1 LAGDD
6 RDDFEV
12 APRTPGTASAHN
24 SIVHNS
30 IADSSHAVCYIV
42 FYQCI
47 GTTVNRTRSLRSGS
61 ATRLM
66 NRRDFLGGVAI
77 AGLSGCSPNVR
88 KAATPPGLPLYGVLP
103 ELMPIRAE
111 VDRIFRVTVCLRPFR
126 AAGPRLDVE
135 HVGDKTVVHN
145 YGHGGS
151 GWSLSWGSS
160 SIAVEKAMAAGE
172 RDVAVIGCGALGLT
186 SAILLQRSG
195 AKVTIYAKERPPEVR
210 SARATGTWS
219 PDSRVALTN
228 SVSPDFPA
236 LWEKMCR
243 YSFHTYESYLGM
255 AGNPVEW
262 TDWYIL
268 SDMSAVEA
276 EANRQRDGTLDFAH
290 YEDRVTD
297 LTPRSQDLPPG
308 SHPFPTRY
316 AERNSSLTFNIA
328 GYARQ
333 LVTDF
338 LVEGG
343 KIERVEFHSPS
354 ELNQVAQKVVI
365 NATGYGARALWKD
378 ESIVPVRGQIAWLIP
393 QPEVNYGVFY
403 KNVGVLARRDGIV
416 VQDLGK
422 GEMDGYNDP
431 NEKPDRGA
439 AESAVKVVA
448 ELYGRMT
455 RTRRR

>member
-1 LAGDD
+1 MN
-6 RDDFEV
+6 
-12 APRTPGTASAHN
+12 PTRTLSKP
-24 SIVHNS
+24 
-30 IADSSHAVCYIV
+30 
-42 FYQCI
+42 
-47 GTTVNRTRSLRSGS
+47 GS
-61 ATRLM
+61 ATRLL
-66 NRRDFLGGVAI
+66 NRRDLLRGAALLG
-77 AGLSGCSPNVR
+77 LTGCAPKVTR
-88 KAATPPGLPLYGVLP
+88 VATPLGLPSS
-103 ELMPIRAE
+103 ELVPVQAQ

-135 HVGDKTVVHN
+135 RVGDKTVVHN

-160 SIAVEKAMAAGE
+160 SVAVEKALAAGE

-186 SAILLQRSG
+186 SAILLQRAG

-219 PDSRVALTN
+219 PDSRIALTN

-243 YSFHTYESYLGM
+243 YSFHTYESYLGL

-262 TDWYIL
+262 TDRYRL
-268 SDMSAVEA
+268 SDVRGAEA
-276 EANRQRDGTLDFAH
+276 EASRPGRETLEFAN
-290 YEDRVTD
+290 YEGRVTD
-297 LTPRSQDLPPG
+297 LTPRSHDLPPG
-308 SHPFPTRY
+308 SHPFPTKY
-316 AERNSSLTFNIA
+316 ASRTSSLTFNIA
-328 GYARQ
+328 DYSRQ

-393 QPEVNYGVFY
+393 QPKVNYGVLY
-403 KNVGVLARRDGIV
+403 KNLAVLARRDGIV
-416 VQDLGK
+416 VQNIGK
-422 GEMDGYNDP
+422 GDMEGYNDSS
-431 NEKPDRGA
+431 EQPDRAA
-439 AESAVKVVA
+439 AESDVRVAA
-448 ELYGRMT
+448 ELFGRMT
-455 RTRRR
+455 RTGRS